1 MAMTRQD
8 LRRLALC
15 FVLSL
20 GAGGL
25 GALAS
30 VDAASFYAALA
41 QPQWAPPATVFAPV
55 WTVLYVLMAI
65 AAFRVW
71 RRQAFA
77 QSPALYLFALQLIL
91 NAVWSWLFFR
101 LHDGAIAFV
110 DIVLLWIVI
119 VTTLALFWRV
129 DRIAGV
135 LFAPYLL
142 WVSFALCLN
151 LSVWRLNPKLL

>member
-1 MAMTRQD
+1 MTMARQD
-8 LRRLALC
+8 LGRLALC
-15 FVLSL
+15 LAVTLA
-20 GAGGL
+20 AGGV

-41 QPQWAPPATVFAPV
+41 RPRWAPSGTVFAPV
-55 WTVLYVLMAI
+55 WTVLYVLMAV

-71 RRQAFA
+71 RHQRSVQV
-77 QSPALYLFALQLIL
+77 PALYVFAVQLIL

-101 LHDGAIAFV
+101 LHDGAAAFV
-110 DIVLLWIVI
+110 DIVLLWIAI
-119 VTTLALFWRV
+119 VTTIVLFWRA

-135 LFAPYLL
+135 LLVPYLL

-151 LSVWRLNPKLL
+151 LSVWRLNPELL

>member
-8 LRRLALC
+8 LGRLALC
-15 FVLSL
+15 LAVSL
-20 GAGGL
+20 GAGAL

-30 VDAASFYAALA
+30 VDAAAFYATLV

-71 RRQAFA
+71 RRQVFA
-77 QSPALYLFALQLIL
+77 QGPALYLFAVQLIL

-110 DIVLLWIVI
+110 DIVLLWIAV
-119 VTTLALFWRV
+119 VTTLVLFWRV

-135 LFAPYLL
+135 LFVPYLL

-151 LSVWRLNPKLL
+151 LSVWRLNPELL